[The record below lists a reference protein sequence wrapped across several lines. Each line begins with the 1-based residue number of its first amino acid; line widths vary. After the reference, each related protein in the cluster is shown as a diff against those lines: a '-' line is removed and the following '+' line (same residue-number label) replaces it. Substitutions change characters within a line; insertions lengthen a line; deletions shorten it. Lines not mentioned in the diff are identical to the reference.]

1 MRVKKKGGEIVP
13 CEEALLLTLLNP
25 LECSGYQQ
33 ALAELRVRGEAES
46 YSDEQMRLALVLLS
60 AWGVSRL
67 SHINDQPVESWG
79 VALDSR
85 RRPDADTL
93 DQYLQAVLE
102 LDEVDSPTSVAE
114 RLGQIRPGGVIDRAQ
129 QASLQGWVAAGLV
142 AGEVWYFDD
151 HVVEYTGQARLG
163 KTKHGTKQ
171 ISVKAVTRY
180 TLHNGL
186 CSLSEY
192 FPQSV
197 SYAEAMEQLVTKA
210 NACLPPAD
218 RIRQLAFDRAG
229 WDAGLLSWLQDE
241 QQIIP
246 ITWVKRT
253 SANVKLL
260 EAVSEEEFVA
270 LERQLPVGKE
280 RKHQVER
287 VADTSLNFPHLGEQR
302 VVILET
308 QAHKRIGIYTTAL
321 HPHQGTLED
330 PRVMT
335 TIGLMEAMRLKQR
348 IENGFK
354 LDKHE
359 MDSDA
364 LPTHQ
369 TYTATLV
376 ADYDW
381 QQAQRELSNAQ
392 RRLEKYTVQEEQ
404 QQQLH
409 QNQQLNQHQL
419 KLLNQRTQ
427 RLRRKAEREIETLS
441 EQLGRVR
448 RAENGQTRLL
458 TTTQVLDGRKLTL
471 LNLFKSHARVALKL
485 LAGRLGLEEAGPN
498 RLRRAFLP
506 FGDRVEFDHDQQ
518 IATVYARPFPRARTQ
533 QAYERLCSV
542 LADVPIM
549 LTRNGVS
556 YRVQFSW

>member
-1 MRVKKKGGEIVP
+1 
-13 CEEALLLTLLNP
+13 
-25 LECSGYQQ
+25 
-33 ALAELRVRGEAES
+33 VRGEQEY
-46 YSDEQMRLALVLLS
+46 YSDEQMRLALVMLS
-60 AWGVSRL
+60 AWGVPRI

-79 VALDSR
+79 LPLDSR

-93 DQYLQAVLE
+93 DQHLQALIE
-102 LDEVDSPTSVAE
+102 LDEVDSPLSVAE

-129 QASLQGWVAAGLV
+129 QASLQGWVAAGLLS
-142 AGEVWYFDD
+142 GEVWYFDD

-192 FPQSV
+192 FPLTV
-197 SYAEAMEQLVTKA
+197 SYAEAMRHLVTKA
-210 NACLPPAD
+210 NACLPSAD
-218 RIRQLAFDRAG
+218 RIRKLAFDRAG
-229 WDAGLLSWLQDE
+229 WDAALLSWLQDE

-260 EAVSEEEFVA
+260 DVVSDEEFVA
-270 LERQLPVGKE
+270 LETQMPVGKE
-280 RKHQVER
+280 RKHQV
-287 VADTSLNFPHLGEQR
+287 VGVTDTSLNFPHLGDQR
-302 VVILET
+302 VVVLET

-321 HPHQGTLED
+321 HPGQATLD
-330 PRVMT
+330 DQRAMT
-335 TIGLMEAMRLKQR
+335 TIGLMDTMRFKQR
-348 IENGFK
+348 IENSFK

-359 MDSDA
+359 MESDA
-364 LPTHQ
+364 LPTHK
-369 TYTATLV
+369 TYTATLTEN
-376 ADYDW
+376 YDW
-381 QQAQRELSNAQ
+381 EQAQRDLSNAQ
-392 RRLEKYTVQEEQ
+392 RRLEKYTIQEEQ

-409 QNQQLNQHQL
+409 QSEQLNQHQFN
-419 KLLNQRTQ
+419 LLNKRIQ
-427 RLRRKAEREIETLS
+427 RLRRKAERKIETLS
-441 EQLGRVR
+441 EELVR
-448 RAENGQTRLL
+448 ARRDDQNGQTVLT
-458 TTTQVLDGRKLTL
+458 TTTQVLDVRKLTL
-471 LNLFKSHARVALKL
+471 LNLFKSHAQVALKL
-485 LAGRLGLEEAGPN
+485 LARRLDLAEAGPN
-498 RLRRAFLP
+498 RLRRAFLA
-506 FGDRVEFDHDQQ
+506 FGDRVEFDHDKQ
-518 IATVYARPFPRARTQ
+518 IATVYARPFPRAQTQ

>member
-1 MRVKKKGGEIVP
+1 
-13 CEEALLLTLLNP
+13 LLNP
-25 LECSGYQQ
+25 LECSGYQS
-33 ALAELRVRGEAES
+33 ALSELCLRGEAET

-79 VALDSR
+79 LPLDSR

-93 DQYLQAVLE
+93 DQYLQVLIE
-102 LDEVDSPTSVAE
+102 FDEADSPTSVVE
-114 RLGQIRPGGVIDRAQ
+114 RLGRIRPEGLIDRAQ
-129 QASLQGWVAAGLV
+129 QASLQGWVTAGLM

-151 HVVEYTGQARLG
+151 HVVEYTGQAALG
-163 KTKHGTKQ
+163 KTKHGTKH

-192 FPQSV
+192 FPLTV
-197 SYAEAMEQLVTKA
+197 SYAEALRHLVTKA
-210 NACLPPAD
+210 NTCLPAAD
-218 RIRQLAFDRAG
+218 RIRKLAFDRAG
-229 WDAGLLSWLQDE
+229 WDAALLTWLQDE

-260 EAVSEEEFVA
+260 EAVPEEEFVV
-270 LERQLPVGKE
+270 LETQLPIGKE
-280 RKHQVER
+280 GKHQVMR
-287 VADTSLNFPHLGEQR
+287 VADTRLHFPHLGDQR
-302 VVILET
+302 VVVLET
-308 QAHKRIGIYTTAL
+308 QTHQRIGIYTTAL
-321 HPHQGTLED
+321 HPHQARLD
-330 PRVMT
+330 DQRAMA
-335 TIGLMEAMRLKQR
+335 TIGLMDTMRLKQR
-348 IENGFK
+348 IENSFK

-364 LPTHQ
+364 IPTHK
-369 TYTATLV
+369 TYPATLTES
-376 ADYDW
+376 YDW
-381 QQAQRELSNAQ
+381 EQAQRDLSNAE
-392 RRLEKYTVQEEQ
+392 RRLEKYTLQQEQ
-404 QQQLH
+404 QQQMH
-409 QNQQLNQHQL
+409 QNEQLNQHQL
-419 KLLNQRTQ
+419 KLLNKRTQ

-441 EQLGRVR
+441 QELACVQRDQK
-448 RAENGQTRLL
+448 GQTVLT
-458 TTTQVLDGRKLTL
+458 TTTQVLDLRKLTL

-485 LAGRLGLEEAGPN
+485 LACRLGLDEAGPT
-498 RLRRAFLP
+498 RLRRAFLA
-506 FGDRVEFDHDQQ
+506 FGDRVEFDHDKQ
-518 IATVYARPFPRARTQ
+518 IATVYARPFPRAQTQ

-542 LADVPIM
+542 LADVPIK

>member
-1 MRVKKKGGEIVP
+1 
-13 CEEALLLTLLNP
+13 LLDG
-25 LECSGYQQ
+25 LECSGYQR
-33 ALAELRVRGEAES
+33 ALSELGVRGEAES
-46 YSDEQMRLALVLLS
+46 YSDEQMRLGLVLLS

-79 VALDSR
+79 LPLDSR

-93 DQYLQAVLE
+93 DQYLQALIE
-102 LDEVDSPTSVAE
+102 LDEADSPTSVVE
-114 RLGQIRPGGVIDRAQ
+114 RLGQIRPGGVIDRAG

-151 HVVEYTGQARLG
+151 HVVEYTGQAALG

-180 TLHNGL
+180 SLHNGL

-192 FPQSV
+192 FPLSV
-197 SYAEAMEQLVTKA
+197 SYGEAMRHLVTKA
-210 NACLPPAD
+210 NACLPAAD
-218 RIRQLAFDRAG
+218 RIRKLAFDRAG

-253 SANVKLL
+253 STNVKLL
-260 EAVSEEEFVA
+260 EAVSEEEFVLLDA
-270 LERQLPVGKE
+270 DAQMPVGKE
-280 RKHQVER
+280 RSHQVVC
-287 VADTSLNFPHLGEQR
+287 VADTNINFPHLGDQR
-302 VVILET
+302 VVVLET
-308 QAHKRIGIYTTAL
+308 QAHKQIGIYTSAL
-321 HPHQGTLED
+321 HPAQTTLD
-330 PRVMT
+330 DQRAMT
-335 TIGLMEAMRLKQR
+335 TIGLMDAIRFKQR

-359 MDSDA
+359 MESDA
-364 LPTHQ
+364 IPTHKS
-369 TYTATLV
+369 YTATLV
-376 ADYDW
+376 AEYDLE
-381 QQAQRELSNAQ
+381 QAQRELSNAQ

-409 QNQQLNQHQL
+409 QSEQLNQHQL
-419 KLLNQRTQ
+419 NLLNKRTQ

-441 EQLGRVR
+441 EELGRVQWDQ
-448 RAENGQTRLL
+448 NGQPVLT
-458 TTTQVLDGRKLTL
+458 TTTQVLDVRKLTL

-485 LAGRLGLEEAGPN
+485 LARRLGLEEAGPN
-498 RLRRAFLP
+498 RLRRAFLAC
-506 FGDRVEFDHDQQ
+506 GDRVEFDHDHQ
-518 IATVYARPFPRARTQ
+518 IATVYARPFPRAQTQ
-533 QAYERLCSV
+533 QAYERLCWALV
-542 LADVPIM
+542 DVPIM